1 MNILIFVSS
10 QSNSKAAVLF
20 GGLIAKKTN
29 SIVTLL
35 TTVDNAENLD
45 LAYKTLDTA
54 GWWIPDLEGHTSIQ
68 VGTES
73 DGIFEEIYKGIYDL
87 VVLKSNQAN
96 QLKDLL
102 KSKIGQR
109 VARQAPIS
117 VLVVK
122 KIQPKLKRL
131 LICSSGIDVAD
142 PVVEMGA
149 WLAQCMQAQAT
160 LLHVTGEIPSMYT
173 GLEQVEEHL
182 PEILQTT
189 TPMAQHLRHAT
200 EILSGKNIEAELE
213 LRHGVVSDE
222 ILLEAKSGNY
232 DLIILGASK
241 ASSSFS
247 GWLMGDV
254 TQKIIKTSRSPIL
267 IVRKPIGS

>member
-20 GGLIAKKTN
+20 SGLIARKTN
-29 SIVTLL
+29 SSVTLL
-35 TTVDNAENLD
+35 TTVDDADNLD

-54 GWWIPDLEGHTSIQ
+54 GWWIPDLEAHTSIQ
-68 VGTES
+68 VGAES
-73 DGIFEEIYKGIYDL
+73 DGILEEINKGIYDL

-96 QLKDLL
+96 QIKNLANP
-102 KSKIGQR
+102 KIGQR

-122 KIQPKLKRL
+122 KIQPELKRV

-149 WLAQCMQAQAT
+149 WLAQCMQAHAT
-160 LLHVTGEIPSMYT
+160 FLHVTGEIPSMYT
-173 GLEQVEEHL
+173 GLEQIEEHL
-182 PEILQTT
+182 PEILQTN

-200 EILSGKNIEAELE
+200 HILSEKNIEAELE

-222 ILLEAKSGNY
+222 ILLEAKSGDY
-232 DLIILGASK
+232 DLIVLGASQ
-241 ASSSFS
+241 ASSSLA

-254 TQKIIKTSRSPIL
+254 TQKIIKASHIPVL
-267 IVRKPIGS
+267 IVRKPNR